1 MADDKNQPADRQGVT
16 PASWKRTAQRAKAL
30 LWQRLYRVQTRSI
43 HLRLR
48 HRKALYLGAAL
59 CLAAATLLLAGPL
72 EAWLQS
78 HFKTDNDLDG
88 FRSLI
93 LNLGSALVGATAIVA
108 SLVLFALQVNI
119 ERMPHGLF
127 RRLTGDWRLLG
138 TFALAFLVAIG
149 VACLSAFVS
158 SKQLYLAAL
167 MAAWGVLLILGL
179 FLYSYRRALS
189 LINPVRQLQLLVS
202 ETQRDM
208 TRWVK
213 RSNRVAPLLKPADE
227 ERIENL
233 DIERHRFF
241 QVNSHWSGGAR
252 QALTHAMSFTTRYA
266 EQGDHEI
273 SAAALN
279 AIIGINA
286 AYVAA
291 KGKTFF
297 AHSPFIDNP
306 HATDGFINDTL
317 EALRMNVQAAVGR
330 RDEQQI
336 EQCFRTMAALVKVYL
351 NISYPGLD
359 PQKDHAR
366 LAARYLTGAVEAV
379 VSHDMVDVL
388 LEGQRQIGDAAI
400 NLLHHDNP
408 QAVIHPSEKLA
419 IIAASGCAKEHSRA
433 VTMEGMG
440 QLSRINFEMLRCSK
454 RDIRFSARQL
464 RSHITSI
471 ATMMLLVQENAL
483 SRTHSVCLGPY
494 YSPTNTESLYTHLA
508 ALVNAI
514 AEAEPDN
521 EEAKICLS
529 HVEQWVDDSY
539 ENYKPLLLQAV
550 SAHSSF
556 AFDIIQWIAGVA
568 EMLMALSNA
577 PACEHYL
584 QKKFRTHARRML
596 GMLTFIPDDQETIRF
611 VEAYQLT
618 DVLYG
623 SVRAA
628 YGRGCE
634 EVAENAERY
643 LLSWSFKAGKYET
656 GWDTLSRG
664 LCALAVVATRR
675 GEAHCRR
682 LKAGI
687 ESRLAEKSK
696 PSRELLERTAERISH
711 TAEQLGRRDY
721 GSSRIDMDIARADHT
736 LLRPLLDDIAQILTA
751 PAASKPPL

>member
-1 MADDKNQPADRQGVT
+1 MADNNNEPADKQSLI
-16 PASWKRTAQRAKAL
+16 PASWKSTAQRAKAIF
-30 LWQRLYRVQTRSI
+30 WQRLYRVQTKSI
-43 HLRLR
+43 QLRLR
-48 HRKALYLGAAL
+48 HRKVLYFGAAL
-59 CLAAATLLLAGPL
+59 CFAAATLLLLGPL
-72 EAWLQS
+72 ESWLQS
-78 HFKTDNDLDG
+78 HFKTDKDLDSY
-88 FRSLI
+88 RSLI

-138 TFALAFLVAIG
+138 AFALAFLVAIG
-149 VACLSAFVS
+149 VACLSAFLS
-158 SKQLYLAAL
+158 ADKLSLAAL
-167 MAAWGVLLILGL
+167 AAAWGVLLILGL

-202 ETQRDM
+202 DTQRDM
-208 TRWVK
+208 NRWVK
-213 RSNRVAPLLKPADE
+213 RFNRLAPLLKPADD
-227 ERIENL
+227 ERIKNL

-241 QVNSHWSGGAR
+241 QVNSHWSTGAR
-252 QALTHAMSFTTRYA
+252 QALTHAMSFTSRYA
-266 EQGDHEI
+266 EQGDHEV

-279 AIIGINA
+279 AVIGINA
-286 AYVAA
+286 AYVAG

-408 QAVIHPSEKLA
+408 QAIIHSCEKLA

-433 VTMEGMG
+433 VTMEGMR

-464 RSHITSI
+464 RTYITSV
-471 ATMMLLVQENAL
+471 ATMMLLVPENAL

-494 YSPTNTESLYTHLA
+494 YSPTNTESLYGQLA

-521 EEAKICLS
+521 EAAKTCLS

-539 ENYKPLLLQAV
+539 ENYKPLLLQAI
-550 SAHSSF
+550 SAQSSF
-556 AFDIIQWIAGVA
+556 AFDMIQWISGVA

-584 QKKFRTHARRML
+584 QEKFWTHARRML

-623 SVRAA
+623 SARAA
-628 YGRGCE
+628 YGRECE
-634 EVAENAERY
+634 EVGENAERF

-664 LCALAVVATRR
+664 LCALAVVAIRP
-675 GEAHCRR
+675 GDGHDRR
-682 LKAGI
+682 LKMAI
-687 ESRLAEKSK
+687 KDRLAGNSV
-696 PSRELLERTAERISH
+696 PQQDLLQRAAERILR
-711 TAEQLGRRDY
+711 TAEQLGQRDY
-721 GSSRIDMDIARADHT
+721 GSSRIDMAIAKSDHAS
-736 LLRPLLDDIAQILTA
+736 LRPLLKDIAELLLKNPKQD
-751 PAASKPPL
+751 